1 MQANP
6 GHGTLT
12 ITFGHPP
19 EAFIYEAT
27 SPKMNVD
34 GTPFQVPGWGTYQYA
49 LPAGSHKLDVW
60 IPYAIPR
67 KAGKAATEV
76 TVGPGENLAV
86 QYMAPTMTF
95 RRGSLGAGT
104 QKSSGRSLVWVLNGI
119 ALAVVL
125 VGLVLYVLQA
135 SR

>member
-1 MQANP
+1 MQPNP
-6 GHGTLT
+6 GHGTLI

-60 IPYAIPR
+60 VPYAIAR
-67 KAGKAATEV
+67 KGGKAATQV
-76 TVGPGENLAV
+76 TVGPGDNLAV
-86 QYMAPTMTF
+86 QYMVPTLTF
-95 RRGSLGAGT
+95 RRGSLGTGS
-104 QKSSGRSLVWVLNGI
+104 QKSSGRALVWVLNGVG
-119 ALAVVL
+119 LVVIL
-125 VGLVLYVLQA
+125 VGLLVYVWLA
-135 SR
+135 S